1 MILARHKK
9 FRVIYPDGA
18 VSVPMDEDVAKD
30 YRDMF
35 GGTLQ
40 DVTPPNTRLH
50 LTCFGHALIWLI
62 VFIGLSYWLFTFA
75 QNAVR

>member
-1 MILARHKK
+1 MFFARYKK

-18 VSVPMDEDVAKD
+18 MSVPMDEQTAKD

-50 LTCFGHALIWLI
+50 LTCFGQAVILFAVYVGSVYFAVWLATAA
-62 VFIGLSYWLFTFA
+62 G
-75 QNAVR
+75 R

>member
-1 MILARHKK
+1 MLFYRPKW

-18 VSVPMDEDVAKD
+18 MSVPMSEQVAKD

-40 DVTPPNTRLH
+40 DVTPPNTRLR
-50 LTCFGHALIWLI
+50 LTCFGQALILLVLYIGSVYFAVWLSTAA
-62 VFIGLSYWLFTFA
+62 G
-75 QNAVR
+75 R